1 MTPSGNG
8 DEPLKSMA
16 VNWLRTSSGRWG
28 RSSEVFGVDKWTAC
42 WIMHGDRETFS
53 RKRAAAISD

>member
-16 VNWLRTSSGRWG
+16 VSLGEDFKWKVREELLDVWG
-28 RSSEVFGVDKWTAC
+28 G
-42 WIMHGDRETFS
+42 
-53 RKRAAAISD
+53 